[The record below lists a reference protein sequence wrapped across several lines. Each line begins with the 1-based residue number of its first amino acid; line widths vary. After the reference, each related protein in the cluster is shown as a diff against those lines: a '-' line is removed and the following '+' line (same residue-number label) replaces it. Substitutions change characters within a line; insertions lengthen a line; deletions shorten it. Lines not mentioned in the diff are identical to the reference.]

1 MKRPL
6 ARAAAL
12 TFGSSSSPLS
22 NLVICSAKT
31 FKNIELPLLALNDY
45 LDLQQKHILVEPMH
59 AIKVNNIPT
68 SNLSTGGGIL
78 NLQLC
83 IAF

>member
-1 MKRPL
+1 VLLPTIKDISFLIFRRKTSTL
-6 ARAAAL
+6 ISTQQTGRY
-12 TFGSSSSPLS
+12 GS
-22 NLVICSAKT
+22 NHW
-31 FKNIELPLLALNDY
+31 FRLN